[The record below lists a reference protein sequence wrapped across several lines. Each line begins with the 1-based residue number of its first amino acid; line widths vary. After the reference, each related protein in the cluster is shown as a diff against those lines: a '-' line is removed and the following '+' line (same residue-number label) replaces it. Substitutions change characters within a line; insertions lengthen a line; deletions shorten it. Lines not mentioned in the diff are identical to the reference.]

1 MYLRTNAIAIVRIA
15 AEPKSFAA
23 KYGTFFAGDGI
34 TWLELAV
41 VDTSTCKLRERV
53 SSFLGK
59 RNSTG
64 FPRLV

>member
-1 MYLRTNAIAIVRIA
+1 MAIVRIA
-15 AEPKSFAA
+15 AEAKSFAA
-23 KYGTFFAGDGI
+23 KYGTLFTDDGI

-41 VDTSTCKLRERV
+41 VDASTCELRERV